1 MPATIVDQDNDV
13 VGPYNRLSASQVN
26 SFQSC
31 PRLWFYEKNLHF
43 KFPQVPVL
51 FVGRAV
57 EDAFCRMLRESP
69 GLISSNASHDTIS
82 RIPLDGNGQP
92 DRNSDEVWPSQRILP
107 LPDKLLPKSISDI
120 RDWAISRID
129 AHLPVSLEEM
139 RIEWNKDE
147 RKAGDWSDVDPN
159 YCREMCINGIDMHLK
174 ELESCMENIDEN
186 TLKLWRN
193 GHREEWPSPDGFGF
207 SLEGTHP
214 LANNSK
220 ITLLEAWEISR
231 PWFVD
236 PDAANFSLNAIH
248 PDFWFQGEYD
258 LVYRWNGR
266 IKIVDLKASLGK
278 GDRSGDYVKQL
289 RMYAMLWWVTHEKK
303 ELVSDL
309 EVWYLGANKVKII
322 DNPTESELEEMEK
335 ELNLLWKEL
344 KSVEISIENFPPSP
358 SPVRGFLEGG
368 VKTDPPSEK
377 RCDRCDWSK
386 ICPGGSGNDEFPA
399 DKSFTVPGNITPIEV
414 TPINDLDPRLTIVC
428 DVFSVFDS
436 KNKRPS
442 ITISQ
447 GKSMAKIDILV
458 DKHQDGQRPWPEQIS
473 KGDRIMIENAVVTV
487 NWKGELVLKIDPLGM
502 ISKTQKEIV
511 EHSDLME
518 FRARWNVVGKMIY
531 KFDKKG
537 VGRNGKQWHRKGIMI
552 MDPSGSMK
560 ISGWAND
567 WGTQY
572 DMSQMGDLV
581 LIANT
586 GIDAWATQVRGD
598 ISRNSKIQIISS
610 TR

>member
-1 MPATIVDQDNDV
+1 MPATIVDQENDV

-289 RMYAMLWWVTHEKK
+289 RMYAMLWWVTHEKE

-335 ELNLLWKEL
+335 ELKLLWKEL
-344 KSVEISIENFPPSP
+344 KSVDISIENFPPSP

-436 KNKRPS
+436 NNKRPS

-537 VGRNGKQWHRKGIMI
+537 VGRNGKQWHRKGIMV

>member
-289 RMYAMLWWVTHEKK
+289 RMYAMLWWVTHEKE

-335 ELNLLWKEL
+335 ELKLLWKEL
-344 KSVEISIENFPPSP
+344 KSVDISIENFPPSP

-436 KNKRPS
+436 NNKRPS

-502 ISKTQKEIV
+502 ISKTKKEIV

>member
-1 MPATIVDQDNDV
+1 
-13 VGPYNRLSASQVN
+13 
-26 SFQSC
+26 
-31 PRLWFYEKNLHF
+31 
-43 KFPQVPVL
+43 
-51 FVGRAV
+51 
-57 EDAFCRMLRESP
+57 MLRESP

-82 RIPLDGNGQP
+82 RIPLDDNGQP

-107 LPDKLLPKSISDI
+107 LPHKLLPKSISEI

-139 RIEWNKDE
+139 RVEWNKDE

-289 RMYAMLWWVTHEKK
+289 RMYAMLWWVTHEKE

-335 ELNLLWKEL
+335 ELKLLWKEL
-344 KSVEISIENFPPSP
+344 KSVDISIENFPPSP

-537 VGRNGKQWHRKGIMI
+537 VGRNGKQWHRKGIMV